1 LSSLNIDL
9 IINLKNGKMEGLTRA
24 EKERKMSVID
34 RKRIYISRQ
43 LKEMES
49 SILKGDDEIWLLF
62 KLLKEKVKN
71 HNSKLDSQFNKM
83 MNKGTID

>member
-1 LSSLNIDL
+1 
-9 IINLKNGKMEGLTRA
+9 MEGLTRA
-24 EKERKMSVID
+24 AKHEKLGNID

-43 LKEMES
+43 LEEMES
-49 SILKGDDEIWLLF
+49 SILKGDDEIRLLF

-71 HNSKLDSQFNKM
+71 HNTKVTTHYSKT

>member
-1 LSSLNIDL
+1 
-9 IINLKNGKMEGLTRA
+9 MEGLTRA
-24 EKERKMSVID
+24 EKQRKMSVID

-43 LKEMES
+43 LEEMES
-49 SILKGDDEIWLLF
+49 SILKGDDEIRLLF

>member
-1 LSSLNIDL
+1 ME
-9 IINLKNGKMEGLTRA
+9 KMEGLTRA
-24 EKERKMSVID
+24 EKQRKMSVID
-34 RKRIYISRQ
+34 RKRIYISWQ
-43 LKEMES
+43 LEEMES
-49 SILKGDDEIWLLF
+49 SILKGDDEIRLLF

>member
-1 LSSLNIDL
+1 
-9 IINLKNGKMEGLTRA
+9 
-24 EKERKMSVID
+24 MSVID

-43 LKEMES
+43 LEEMES
-49 SILKGDDEIWLLF
+49 SILKGDDEIRLLF

>member
-1 LSSLNIDL
+1 
-9 IINLKNGKMEGLTRA
+9 MEGLTRA

-43 LKEMES
+43 LEEMES
-49 SILKGDDEIWLLF
+49 SILKGDDEIRLLF

>member
-1 LSSLNIDL
+1 
-9 IINLKNGKMEGLTRA
+9 MEGLTRA

-43 LKEMES
+43 LEEMES

>member
-1 LSSLNIDL
+1 
-9 IINLKNGKMEGLTRA
+9 MEGLTRA
-24 EKERKMSVID
+24 EKQRKMSVID
-34 RKRIYISRQ
+34 RKRIYISWQ
-43 LKEMES
+43 LEEMES
-49 SILKGDDEIWLLF
+49 SILKGDDEIRLLF